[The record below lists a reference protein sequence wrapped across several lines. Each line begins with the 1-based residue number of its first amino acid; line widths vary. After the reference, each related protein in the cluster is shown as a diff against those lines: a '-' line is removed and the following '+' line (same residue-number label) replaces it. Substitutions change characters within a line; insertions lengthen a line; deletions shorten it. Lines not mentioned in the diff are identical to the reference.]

1 MLGIDTY
8 SELFALI
15 GCVALVWV
23 LVVALFAPHIPYS
36 LHQRLDCSSQDF
48 IYSLKNVTVS
58 SVHHDSCFEILTN
71 APQFYPAMLDAI
83 ARAEHSINLECY
95 IFRPDQTG
103 RRFMNAMM
111 ERARAGVVVT
121 MVVDAIGSSRFGL
134 SAINEMR
141 AGGCRVE
148 LYQRLKWYRIA
159 RLNNRT
165 HRELLVVDGKVA
177 FIGGAGIGDQW
188 MKGERRKKPWRDTMA
203 RVTGPAVASIQGV
216 FAENWVEC
224 CGEILAGPGYFPA
237 LSKCGDTSAIII
249 KSSPADRATAC
260 RVAFQML
267 VESARLR
274 IRITTP
280 YFLPDRSLRQAFIA
294 SAARGVKI
302 EIIVPGSH
310 TDQRWVRLVSRRTYN
325 ELLRAGVRIYEYRAG
340 MIHAKVL
347 NVDDLWAVLGTTNFD
362 NRSFEHNDE
371 VNVAIRD
378 AGTAARL
385 AEDFAGD
392 LTRCEEVTLETWRRR
407 PWLEK
412 VIEPFAWILERQQ

>member
-1 MLGIDTY
+1 
-8 SELFALI
+8 
-15 GCVALVWV
+15 
-23 LVVALFAPHIPYS
+23 
-36 LHQRLDCSSQDF
+36 
-48 IYSLKNVTVS
+48 
-58 SVHHDSCFEILTN
+58 
-71 APQFYPAMLDAI
+71 
-83 ARAEHSINLECY
+83 
-95 IFRPDQTG
+95 
-103 RRFMNAMM
+103 
-111 ERARAGVVVT
+111 
-121 MVVDAIGSSRFGL
+121 
-134 SAINEMR
+134 
-141 AGGCRVE
+141 
-148 LYQRLKWYRIA
+148 
-159 RLNNRT
+159 
-165 HRELLVVDGKVA
+165 
-177 FIGGAGIGDQW
+177 
-188 MKGERRKKPWRDTMA
+188 MA

-310 TDQRWVRLVSRRTYN
+310 TDQRWVRLVSRRKYN